1 MLRWSWSVRWLL
13 SAPFDHSFGR
23 PLVLAKRPRLWRR
36 PLAPIAGVLAGAR
49 LLLAVPV
56 GYLTVLTGAAWV
68 ATIAGRNRPARTARR
83 PTTTFAV
90 LIPAHDEEQVLGATL
105 RAMTLLD
112 YPAELYRVHV
122 VADHCTDRTVEI
134 GREAGAEVHEHTADP
149 RGKGPALEWVTGRVL
164 DTGNGDPPPDAFV
177 IVDADTIVDRAFLR
191 ELDGA
196 MATGHPAVQGQ
207 YRVRDPEDSPA
218 AGLRAA
224 ALACRHHLRPLGRT
238 ALGGSSG
245 LYGNG
250 MAFSAAIQRDRV
262 WSDHLTE
269 DIEFQMELLLEGVL
283 VAYAPR
289 AVVEAQMPATLAGAT
304 TQNERWERGRLE
316 LARRYLPALVRRAT
330 APSTRHRVASVD
342 AALDHLVPPLSVLT
356 AAVGA
361 VTMASGVVATVRRTR
376 WGGGPLLC
384 LALVAHVGSGLVLAQ
399 VPASVYRSL
408 LHAPGMVVWKVR
420 LWLRMLAR
428 PGEGGWVRTAREGA
442 GS

>member
-1 MLRWSWSVRWLL
+1 
-13 SAPFDHSFGR
+13 
-23 PLVLAKRPRLWRR
+23 VLATRPRPWRR
-36 PLAPIAGVLAGAR
+36 PLAPIAALLAGAR

-68 ATIAGRNRPARTARR
+68 ATVVGHARQARTSR
-83 PTTTFAV
+83 PPATRFAV
-90 LIPAHDEEQVLGATL
+90 LIPAHDEDQVLGATL
-105 RAMTLLD
+105 RAVAALD
-112 YPAELYRVHV
+112 YPADLYRVHV

-134 GREAGAEVHEHTADP
+134 AHEAGAAVHEHTGGA
-149 RGKGPALEWVTGRVL
+149 RGKGPALGWVTQRVL

-177 IVDADTIVDRAFLR
+177 IVDADTIVDRGFLL
-191 ELDGA
+191 ELDWT
-196 MATGHPAVQGQ
+196 MARGHPAVQGQ
-207 YRVRDPEDSPA
+207 YRVREPEDSPA

-238 ALGGSSG
+238 VLGGSSG

-250 MAFSAAIQRDRV
+250 MAFATAIQRERV

-269 DIEFQMELLLEGVL
+269 DIEFQMELLLDDVL

-289 AVVEAQMPATLAGAT
+289 AVVEAQMPATLAWAT

-316 LARRYLPALVRRAT
+316 LARRYVPALMRRAT
-330 APSTRHRVASVD
+330 APSTRHRIATVD
-342 AALDHLVPPLSVLT
+342 AALDHLVPPLSVLG

-376 WGGGPLLC
+376 WGSGPVLC
-384 LALVAHVGSGLVLAQ
+384 AALAVHVGSGLVLAR

-408 LHAPGMVVWKVR
+408 VHAPAMVLWKVR

-428 PGEGGWVRTAREGA
+428 PGEGGWVRTAREGP
-442 GS
+442 GHP